1 MSNPFV
7 IHDSMENKISFYHL
21 AFFLLLLPFDRIYA
35 ELILISFVLHTIFHL
50 TKERARNILS
60 RNNLILFSIF
70 FIGVIGLLWSN
81 DRPQGIK
88 DLQRQSGLLLLPI
101 ALSATGLDLK
111 RYKKNLLLLFG
122 FSCSVVTLYLYIDAF
137 RIILYNKM
145 PLKTI
150 FSPAF
155 INHNFS
161 EPIGIHATYMA
172 MYIAL
177 SLAAYFYYTS
187 IEKRYWAKWIYAVFI
202 AIMLAGLVQLA
213 SRSVLIAMAV
223 FALVFPFFLMDRQK
237 KLRWILGV
245 IGLSAVAL
253 VAITQIDAFQ
263 RRYVT
268 TLKEDLLIESIH
280 NKQPES
286 RAYRWEQALQLSYAS
301 PLAGYGTGSEKRLLK
316 ERYFEK
322 KLYRSYLLQLN
333 AHNQYISFLLKTG
346 IIGLLVFLT
355 VLVMGF
361 IAAWRS
367 KDAVFSC
374 FMLLIAIVSISE
386 NILDVNKGIFFYSFF
401 FSFFLQAGKP
411 FGKLSRLVK
420 KKEQYRETLQKQTAH
435 ASVISSDHNIQ

>member
-1 MSNPFV
+1 MSNPFI

-21 AFFLLLLPFDRIYA
+21 AFFLMLLPFDRIYA
-35 ELILISFVLHTIFHL
+35 ELILISFTLHTIFHI

-60 RNNLILFSIF
+60 RNNLILFSVF
-70 FIGVIGLLWSN
+70 FIGVIGLLWSH
-81 DRPQGIK
+81 DRSQGIK
-88 DLQRQSGLLLLPI
+88 DLQRQLGLLLLPLT
-101 ALSATGLDLK
+101 LSATGLDLK
-111 RYKKNLLLLFG
+111 KYKKNLLLLFG
-122 FSCSVVTLYLYIDAF
+122 FSCSVVILYLYIDAF
-137 RIILYNKM
+137 RIILYNKL

-161 EPIGIHATYMA
+161 DPIGIHATYMA

-177 SLAAYFYYTS
+177 SLAAYFYYIS
-187 IEKRYWAKWIYAVFI
+187 MEKRYWVKWIYAAFI
-202 AIMLAGLVQLA
+202 AIMLAGLIQLA

-223 FALVFPFFLMDRQK
+223 FVLVFPFFLMDREK

-245 IGLSAVAL
+245 AGLSAIAFVG
-253 VAITQIDAFQ
+253 ITQIDAFQ
-263 RRYVT
+263 KRYVT
-268 TLKEDLLIESIH
+268 TLKEDLLIESIN

-301 PLAGYGTGSEKRLLK
+301 PLVGYGTGSEKRLLK

-346 IIGLLVFLT
+346 IIGLAVFLT
-355 VLVMGF
+355 ALIMGL

-367 KDAVFSC
+367 RDAIFSC

-386 NILDVNKGIFFYSFF
+386 NILDVNKGIFFFGFF
-401 FSFFLQAGKP
+401 FSLFLQAGKP
-411 FGKLSRLVK
+411 FGQLSRLEKLNGSESLRFNVFT
-420 KKEQYRETLQKQTAH
+420 EQETA
-435 ASVISSDHNIQ
+435 AIEP

>member
-21 AFFLLLLPFDRIYA
+21 AFFLMLLPFDRIYA
-35 ELILISFVLHTIFHL
+35 ELILISFVLHTIFHI

-60 RNNLILFSIF
+60 RHNLILFSVF
-70 FIGVIGLLWSN
+70 FIGVIGLLWSH
-81 DRPQGIK
+81 DRSQGIK
-88 DLQRQSGLLLLPI
+88 DLQRQLALLLLPL

-111 RYKKNLLLLFG
+111 KYKKNLLLLFG
-122 FSCSVVTLYLYIDAF
+122 FSCSVVILYLYIDAF
-137 RIILYNKM
+137 RIILYNKL
-145 PLKTI
+145 PLKAI

-161 EPIGIHATYMA
+161 DPIGIHATYMA

-177 SLAAYFYYTS
+177 SLAACFYYVS
-187 IEKRYWAKWIYAVFI
+187 GEKRYRIKWMYAVFI

-213 SRSVLIAMAV
+213 SRSVLITMAF
-223 FALVFPFFLMDRQK
+223 FALIFPFFLPDRRK

-245 IGLSAVAL
+245 IGLSVIAL
-253 VAITQIDAFQ
+253 VGITQIDAFQ
-263 RRYVT
+263 KRYVT
-268 TLKEDLLIESIH
+268 TLKEDLLIESIN

-301 PLAGYGTGSEKRLLK
+301 PLVGYGTGSEKRLLK

-346 IIGLLVFLT
+346 IIGLLIFLT

-367 KDAVFSC
+367 RDAIFAC
-374 FMLLIAIVSISE
+374 FMLLTTIVSISE
-386 NILDVNKGIFFYSFF
+386 NILDVNKGIFFYAFF
-401 FSFFLQAGKP
+401 FPFFLQAGKP
-411 FGKLSRLVK
+411 FGQLSRLEKLTGSESLRFNVFEK
-420 KKEQYRETLQKQTAH
+420 QKTAT
-435 ASVISSDHNIQ
+435 VEP

>member
-21 AFFLLLLPFDRIYA
+21 VFFLLLLPFDRIYA
-35 ELILISFVLHTIFHL
+35 ELILISFVLHIIFHI
-50 TKERARNILS
+50 TKERARNILT
-60 RNNLILFSIF
+60 RQNLILTAVF
-70 FIGVIGLLWSN
+70 FIGVIGLAWSH
-81 DRPQGIK
+81 DRSQGIK
-88 DLQRQSGLLLLPI
+88 DLQRQLGLLLLP
-101 ALSATGLDLK
+101 AVLSATSLDLK
-111 RYKKNLLLLFG
+111 KYKKNLLLLFG
-122 FSCSVVTLYLYIDAF
+122 FSCCVVILYLYIDAF
-137 RIILYNKM
+137 RIILYNKL

-161 EPIGIHATYMA
+161 APIGIHATYMA

-177 SLAAYFYYTS
+177 SMAACFYYVS
-187 IEKRYWAKWIYAVFI
+187 MEKRYWVKWVYALFI
-202 AIMLAGLVQLA
+202 AIMFAGLLQLA

-223 FALVFPFFLMDRQK
+223 FALVFPFFLIGREK
-237 KLRWILGV
+237 RWRWISGV
-245 IGLSAVAL
+245 IGLGLIAL
-253 VAITQIDAFQ
+253 IGITRIDAFQ
-263 RRYVT
+263 KRYVT
-268 TLKEDLLIESIH
+268 TLKEDLLIESIN

-346 IIGLLVFLT
+346 IIGLSVYLF
-355 VLVMGF
+355 VLIMGF
-361 IAAWRS
+361 IVAWRTR
-367 KDAVFSC
+367 DAIFCC

-386 NILDVNKGIFFYSFF
+386 NILDVNKGVFFYAFF
-401 FSFFLQAGKP
+401 FSTFLQAGKP
-411 FGKLSRLVK
+411 FGRLSRLEK
-420 KKEQYRETLQKQTAH
+420 LTGSESLRLNASKERKAAAVEP
-435 ASVISSDHNIQ
+435 